1 MNLPNKLTVA
11 RILLVPFFV
20 AALLIDFP
28 LNNLVALALFGAAS
42 LTDMFDGKIA
52 RKHGLITDFGKFAD
66 PLADKILVISALLCF
81 VQLGLCDCVAVIV
94 VLFRE
99 FVVTSIRLIAA
110 AKGKVIAANMWGKVK
125 TVTQIVAIVCVLVMQ
140 TVLDLGGLG
149 VQLPAAL
156 PSVFTVIGEV
166 LIWIST
172 FFAVLS
178 GVVYVAQNR
187 QFISEK

>member
-81 VQLGLCDCVAVIV
+81 VQLGLCDCVAVII

-110 AKGKVIAANMWGKVK
+110 AKGKVK
-125 TVTQIVAIVCVLVMQ
+125 TVTQIVAIVCVLAMQ

>member
-110 AKGKVIAANMWGKVK
+110 AKGKVIAANIWGKVK